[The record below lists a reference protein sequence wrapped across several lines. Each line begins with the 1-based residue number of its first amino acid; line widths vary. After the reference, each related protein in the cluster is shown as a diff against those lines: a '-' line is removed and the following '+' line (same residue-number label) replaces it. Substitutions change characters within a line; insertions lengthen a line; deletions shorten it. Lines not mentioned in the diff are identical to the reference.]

1 MPFFKRR
8 ILLNTFIE
16 SQFSYCPLIWMFHSR
31 KLNHKINH
39 IHERALR
46 LVYNDYTSTFENLL
60 LMDGSA
66 SIHHRNIQK
75 VATEMFKAKSN
86 LSPELTQTIFQRN
99 EVLNLRSNNTFLR
112 PKVNTAYNGEGSLRS
127 FGPIVWNN
135 LLPNKY
141 KSAEMWKFL
150 KIR

>member
-60 LMDGSA
+60 LMDGSV

-86 LSPELTQTIFQRN
+86 LSPELTQSIFQR
-99 EVLNLRSNNTFLR
+99 
-112 PKVNTAYNGEGSLRS
+112 K
-127 FGPIVWNN
+127 
-135 LLPNKY
+135 
-141 KSAEMWKFL
+141 
-150 KIR
+150 